1 MSTYPDAS
9 CNIPCGARPEQR
21 CGGKLHTGA
30 SFEHRQRSAD
40 DGMLVL
46 TVYASSRE
54 VRRDDAVDSAPL
66 ADQVVMAK
74 LSDSV
79 TPTAISATYM
89 TVCTPPVCLKPH
101 ASETVTTVTALS
113 TSGSPAP
120 TVPMTSTAVTDPT
133 DNHHKIILVP
143 DEEEIEAMVEDVSEW
158 VASHSNDDAISGA
171 ELSSGDAATG
181 VPLKHIR
188 RGMFPGAAAMS
199 VDGSEDKRAFEEPP
213 FEEPQFDDAPVKRQ
227 DPAATQTDPIL
238 TIALMSSETSSAV
251 PIVNSTSSVP
261 YPMGNSTTVHATAT
275 SAVPPG
281 ITNGPVTAGGR
292 GGNGGTGTGQQAPK
306 QSLSSPSSRPGKYLR
321 YVAVAGCVVWTAVW
335 GLDTGL
341 WML

>member
-1 MSTYPDAS
+1 MELLLSIDNGQLMMGCWFSQCTPA
-9 CNIPCGARPEQR
+9 
-21 CGGKLHTGA
+21 
-30 SFEHRQRSAD
+30 
-40 DGMLVL
+40 
-46 TVYASSRE
+46 
-54 VRRDDAVDSAPL
+54 VRRSSEVMSLTSAPL

-74 LSDSV
+74 PLDSV

-89 TVCTPPVCLKPH
+89 TICTPPVCLKPY
-101 ASETVTTVTALS
+101 ASQTVTTITALS

-120 TVPMTSTAVTDPT
+120 TIPMASTAVVDPV
-133 DNHHKIILVP
+133 DSHHKIILVP
-143 DEEEIEAMVEDVSEW
+143 DEDEIEALDEAVSEW
-158 VASHSNDDAISGA
+158 VASHTEDGISGA
-171 ELSSGDAATG
+171 EISSGDATAR

-199 VDGSEDKRAFEEPP
+199 VDGPEDKRAFEEP
-213 FEEPQFDDAPVKRQ
+213 QFDDILVKRQ

-251 PIVNSTSSVP
+251 PVVNSTSSVP

-306 QSLSSPSSRPGKYLR
+306 QSLSSPSLRPGKYLR

-335 GLDTGL
+335 GFDTAL
-341 WML
+341 WVF

>member
-1 MSTYPDAS
+1 MSSYPDAS

-21 CGGKLHTGA
+21 CGGKLHNGA

-54 VRRDDAVDSAPL
+54 VKRDDAVDSAALENQVIL
-66 ADQVVMAK
+66 AK
-74 LSDSV
+74 PSDSV

-101 ASETVTTVTALS
+101 ASETATTITAFS
-113 TSGSPAP
+113 TSGFPAP
-120 TVPMTSTAVTDPT
+120 TVPMTSTTVTDPT

-143 DEEEIEAMVEDVSEW
+143 DEEEIEGMVEDIADW
-158 VASHSNDDAISGA
+158 VASHSDNEDMSGVGT
-171 ELSSGDAATG
+171 SSDNTAPG

-199 VDGSEDKRAFEEPP
+199 VDSPGDKGA
-213 FEEPQFDDAPVKRQ
+213 FEEPQFDNALVERQ
-227 DPAATQTDPIL
+227 DPAATQTDPVL

-251 PIVNSTSSVP
+251 PVVNSTSSVP

-281 ITNGPVTAGGR
+281 ITNGPATAGGR
-292 GGNGGTGTGQQAPK
+292 GGNGGTGTGQQTPK
-306 QSLSSPSSRPGKYLR
+306 QSLSSPSSRPEKYLR
-321 YVAVAGCVVWTAVW
+321 YVAVAGCVVWTAAW
-335 GLDTGL
+335 GFDTIL

>member
-9 CNIPCGARPEQR
+9 CNIQCGARPEQR
-21 CGGKLHTGA
+21 CGGKLHNGA
-30 SFEHRQRSAD
+30 SFEHRQRSDD

-54 VRRDDAVDSAPL
+54 VKRDDAVDSVPL

-74 LSDSV
+74 PSDSV
-79 TPTAISATYM
+79 TLTAISATYM
-89 TVCTPPVCLKPH
+89 TVCTPPVCLKSY
-101 ASETVTTVTALS
+101 ASETVTTITALV
-113 TSGSPAP
+113 TSGSPVP
-120 TVPMTSTAVTDPT
+120 TVPMTSTAVADPA
-133 DNHHKIILVP
+133 DKHHKIIVVP
-143 DEEEIEAMVEDVSEW
+143 DEEEIEAMVEDVLEW
-158 VASHSNDDAISGA
+158 VASHHDDDDISSA
-171 ELSSGDAATG
+171 QLSSGDAIPG

-199 VDGSEDKRAFEEPP
+199 VDGPQDKRAFEEP
-213 FEEPQFDDAPVKRQ
+213 QFDDVPVKRQ

-251 PIVNSTSSVP
+251 PVVNSTSSVP
-261 YPMGNSTTVHATAT
+261 YPMGNSTTIHATAT

-292 GGNGGTGTGQQAPK
+292 GGNGGTGTGQEAPK

-321 YVAVAGCVVWTAVW
+321 YVAVAGCVAWTAVW
-335 GLDTGL
+335 GFDTGL